1 MDGGKYEAILEENLL
16 ETLKHTK
23 QFTKQHKDSK
33 HATRATVG
41 W

>member
-23 QFTKQHKDSK
+23 QFTKTPNMQPEP
-33 HATRATVG
+33 
-41 W
+41 